1 MLLDDKTIKEFGYSQ
16 TSLSKHSK
24 NMLWLKCDYCSNEY
38 TNAHCR
44 RVKSNAMLDKDACR
58 SCRMIKIGDINFA
71 KLGVRNVFEL
81 KSTKDK
87 LTKTNLDRYGVER
100 PSQSQAI
107 KDKVKDTMMERY
119 GVDKIMDIDGVRDK
133 IKETNLKK
141 YGVENASS
149 VEEFKEK
156 RKNTCKE
163 RFGKETYLGSED
175 CIKKTKEVTGVDN
188 VFQLESVKEKSRQTM
203 LEKYGVD
210 NLMKLPE
217 VRKDRVKKCRQTKID
232 KGILAIHK
240 GRTKKEWAEE
250 TGFSRSRFSVLVKE
264 NGWELAVKMTPR
276 ISSLEAIVE
285 DWLKQAGIEYSK
297 QVKIG
302 RYYAD
307 FTIGNLAIELN
318 GTYWHSELHKKDDYH
333 VKKRE
338 FYIEQGFVPLF
349 FGEDEVTQ
357 KFHIIKSIILNKLGK
372 STRLFARKLKIG
384 QVGKKEGAKFLEDNH
399 LMGQGR
405 GECIGL
411 YDGTELVS
419 LMRLRRVKGNDWE
432 ISRFCNKVGHSIVGG
447 LSKILSFFTEVF
459 KPEGLISFV
468 DLRYGTGDY
477 MEGLGFVR
485 GKAFKS
491 FKWTDGKNLFNRM
504 KFPSNTGYDHKLY
517 KLWDCGQLKFS
528 KKFK

>member
-1 MLLDDKTIKEFGYSQ
+1 MLLDEKTVREFGYSEV
-16 TSLSKHSK
+16 SLKKYSK
-24 NMLWLKCDYCSNEY
+24 NMLWLKCDYCDCEY

-44 RVKSNAMLDKDACR
+44 RVKSNAMLHKDACKA
-58 SCRMIKIGDINFA
+58 CRMIKIGDINFI

-87 LTKTNLDRYGVER
+87 LTQTNLDKYGVER
-100 PSQSQAI
+100 PAQSKI
-107 KDKVKDTMMERY
+107 FVDKAKKTMIERY
-119 GVDKIMDIDGVRDK
+119 GTDNPMEINGLSDK
-133 IKETNLKK
+133 IKAINLER

-149 VEEFKEK
+149 AEECKQK
-156 RKNTCKE
+156 RRATCKE

-175 CIKKTKEVTGVDN
+175 CTKKTRETTGVDN

-203 LEKYGVD
+203 LSKYGVD

-217 VRKDRVKKCRQTKID
+217 VKKDRVKKCRQTKID

-240 GRTKKEWAEE
+240 GRTKREWAEE

-264 NGWELAVKMTPR
+264 NGWELAIKMTPR

-285 DWLKQAGIEYSK
+285 DWLKQAGIQYSK

-338 FYIEQGFVPLF
+338 FYLKQGLVPLF

-357 KFHIIKSIILNKLGK
+357 KFHIVKSIILNKLGK

-384 QVGKKEGAKFLEDNH
+384 TVSKKEGAKFLEDNH

-405 GECIGL
+405 GECVGL
-411 YDGTELVS
+411 YDGPELVS
-419 LMRLRRVKGNDWE
+419 LMRLCRIKGNNWE
-432 ISRFCNKVGHSIVGG
+432 ISRFCNKVGRSVVGG
-447 LSKILSFFTEVF
+447 LSKILFYFTEKF
-459 KPEGLISFV
+459 RPESLISFV

-477 MEGLGFVR
+477 MESLGFVR
-485 GKAFKS
+485 SKAFKS

-504 KFPSNTGYDHKLY
+504 KFPSNTGYDRGLY
-517 KLWDCGQLKFS
+517 KLWDCGQLKFT
-528 KKFK
+528 KIY